1 MITTITTSL
10 EDLRNGTFFE
20 TRAEFARRIGVTEQT
35 YRRLLTG
42 EQTVTNP
49 TKRQIAARLE
59 LAPQLIR
66 ELVPPP
72 SAARIQA
79 LTAVVDDANAS
90 QSWAELH
97 EDGTMTPAPG
107 VQCVPDARDG

>member
-20 TRAEFARRIGVTEQT
+20 TRAEFARRIGITEQT

-42 EQTVTNP
+42 EGAVTNP

-72 SAARIQA
+72 SAARIQS

-97 EDGTMTPAPG
+97 ADGTMTPAPG
-107 VQCVPDARDG
+107 VQCVPDAQDG

>member
-10 EDLRNGTFFE
+10 KDLRNDTFFE
-20 TRAEFARRIGVTEQT
+20 TRAEFAHRIGVTERT
-35 YRRLLTG
+35 YRRLLSG
-42 EQTVTNP
+42 DHVVTNP

-79 LTAVVDDANAS
+79 FTAVIDDANAS

-97 EDGTMTPAPG
+97 ADGTIP
-107 VQCVPDARDG
+107 